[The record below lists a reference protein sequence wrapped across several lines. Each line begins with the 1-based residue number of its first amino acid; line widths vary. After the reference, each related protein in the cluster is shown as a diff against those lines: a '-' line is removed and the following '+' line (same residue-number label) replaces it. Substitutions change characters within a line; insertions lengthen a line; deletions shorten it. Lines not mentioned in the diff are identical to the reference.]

1 MRNFE
6 KKIKE
11 LGFEV
16 GKLSVSLNKE
26 VAEFYEAEKELKG
39 LKEELKDAKDEDVE
53 SIQIEIKE
61 AEEALVDF
69 DELIVENLEKYAKNK
84 PAYDE
89 KLRKMAEGRE
99 KKRLAQ
105 SQGTPTT
112 IPTPPPT
119 PTPTPTFEP
128 IVDTPPPPPLEPIVD
143 TPPTPK
149 VEEKEESSLLETLG
163 WGALAI
169 LGIFVGIRVF
179 KNK

>member
-16 GKLSVSLNKE
+16 GKLSGTLNKE
-26 VAEFYEAEKELKG
+26 VAEFYQVQKELND
-39 LKEELKDAKDEDVE
+39 LKEELKDAKDGDVE
-53 SIQIEIKE
+53 SIKNEIRE
-61 AEEALVDF
+61 GEEALLDF
-69 DELIVENLEKYAKNK
+69 DDMLVESVETYAKNK

-89 KLRKMAEGRE
+89 KVRRMTEGRE
-99 KKRLAQ
+99 KKKLAKNE
-105 SQGTPTT
+105 SNATPPPPPPPTLEP
-112 IPTPPPT
+112 ILDTPPPT
-119 PTPTPTFEP
+119 
-128 IVDTPPPPPLEPIVD
+128 PLEPIVD

-149 VEEKEESSLLETLG
+149 VEEESSLMANLG

>member
-1 MRNFE
+1 MRKFE

-16 GKLSVSLNKE
+16 GKLSGSLNKE
-26 VAEFYEAEKELKG
+26 VAEFYQAEKELNE
-39 LKEELKDAKDEDVE
+39 LKEELKNANEGDVE
-53 SIQIEIKE
+53 SIENEIKE
-61 AEEALVDF
+61 GEEAMLDF
-69 DELIVENLEKYAKNK
+69 DEMLVENVETYAKNK

-89 KLRKMAEGRE
+89 KVRRMTEGRE
-99 KKRLAQ
+99 KKKLAKIE
-105 SQGTPTT
+105 SNA
-112 IPTPPPT
+112 TPPPT
-119 PTPTPTFEP
+119 PTPTLEP

-149 VEEKEESSLLETLG
+149 VEEESSLMANLG
-163 WGALAI
+163 WGALAV